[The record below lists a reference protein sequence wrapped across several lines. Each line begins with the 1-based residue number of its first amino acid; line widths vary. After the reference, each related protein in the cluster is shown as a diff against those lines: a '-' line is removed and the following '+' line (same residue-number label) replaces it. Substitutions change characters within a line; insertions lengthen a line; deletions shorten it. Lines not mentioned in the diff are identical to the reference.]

1 MHPAFRKSCLALL
14 IFSIVAAAIAA
25 ETAQAEPR
33 KDRCV
38 ILVSIDGL
46 ANFYFDDSRAHMPH
60 LRRLAA
66 EGARADGMV
75 CSFPTVTWPNHTTL
89 VTGVPPAKHGVI
101 GNAYYDRAT
110 GKNVPFIPDPIFDKD
125 EIVKVPTIYDVAHAA
140 GLRTAGV
147 IWPATRNAKTL
158 HFTVPDMGGPDAWP
172 QFGTRSWLEELRAEG
187 IPVDHHATWVSD
199 KSGGVQRDWM
209 YTRMAVNLIE
219 KHQPNL
225 LLLHLIETDHV
236 QHRVG
241 PRTDDAYWATA
252 YADERIREL
261 LDAVERSGRKEQTT
275 LFICSDHGFY
285 PVTKEIRP
293 NVLLKQLKLLET
305 KDDKITT
312 KVAVGRPEGG
322 SCAIY
327 IHDDARRAELTA
339 QLKQAFAKV
348 EGVDAVYAPDQF
360 ADIGQPTL
368 AADPRAADL
377 WLSCQGGYSFG
388 DSPAGDKLV
397 APKETQ
403 TGTHGYRPD
412 QPALYATCIISGA
425 GVKAGTKLGLV
436 RNLDI
441 APTIARVLGIEMPNV
456 DGRAL
461 PGIGD

>member
-14 IFSIVAAAIAA
+14 VLSFAAVAFVDAPAH
-25 ETAQAEPR
+25 AEPH

-38 ILVSIDGL
+38 ILVSLDGL
-46 ANFYFDDSRAHMPH
+46 ANFYFDDPRAHMPH

-101 GNAYYDRAT
+101 GNAYYDRA
-110 GKNVPFIPDPIFDKD
+110 KSANVQLILDPVYDQD
-125 EIVKVPTIYDVAHAA
+125 ELVKVPTIYDVAHAA
-140 GLRTAGV
+140 GMRTAGI
-147 IWPATRNAKTL
+147 IWPATRGSKTL
-158 HFTVPDMGGPDAWP
+158 DFTVPDMGGPESWT
-172 QFGTRSWLEELRAEG
+172 QYGTRSWLEELRAEG
-187 IPVDHHATWVSD
+187 IPVDHYHTWFVD

-209 YTRMAVNLIE
+209 STRMAVNLIE

-225 LLLHLIETDHV
+225 LMLHLIETDHV

-241 PRTDDAYWATA
+241 PRTDDAYWAVA

-305 KDDKITT
+305 KDDKVTT

-339 QLKQAFAKV
+339 QLKQEFAKL

-377 WLSCQGGYSFG
+377 WLSCQGGYAFA

-397 APKETQ
+397 VPKESQ

-425 GVKAGTKLGLV
+425 GVKAGTNLGLV

-441 APTIARVLGIEMPNV
+441 APTIARVLGVDLPNV
-456 DGRAL
+456 DGRPL

>member
-1 MHPAFRKSCLALL
+1 
-14 IFSIVAAAIAA
+14 
-25 ETAQAEPR
+25 
-33 KDRCV
+33 
-38 ILVSIDGL
+38 
-46 ANFYFDDSRAHMPH
+46 
-60 LRRLAA
+60 
-66 EGARADGMV
+66 
-75 CSFPTVTWPNHTTL
+75 
-89 VTGVPPAKHGVI
+89 
-101 GNAYYDRAT
+101 
-110 GKNVPFIPDPIFDKD
+110 
-125 EIVKVPTIYDVAHAA
+125 
-140 GLRTAGV
+140 
-147 IWPATRNAKTL
+147 
-158 HFTVPDMGGPDAWP
+158 
-172 QFGTRSWLEELRAEG
+172 
-187 IPVDHHATWVSD
+187 
-199 KSGGVQRDWM
+199 
-209 YTRMAVNLIE
+209 MAVNLIE

-225 LLLHLIETDHV
+225 LMLHLIETDHV

-241 PRTDDAYWATA
+241 PRTDDAYWAVA

-305 KDDKITT
+305 KDDKVTT
-312 KVAVGRPEGG
+312 KVAIGRPEGG

-327 IHDDARRAELTA
+327 IHDDSRRAELTA
-339 QLKQAFAKV
+339 QLKQEFAKL

-368 AADPRAADL
+368 TQDPRAADL
-377 WLSCQGGYSFG
+377 WLSCQGGYAFA

-397 APKETQ
+397 VPKESQ

-425 GVKAGTKLGLV
+425 GVKAGTNLGLV

-441 APTIARVLGIEMPNV
+441 APTIARVLGVDLPNV
-456 DGRAL
+456 DGRPL